1 MRRSTRTAYRLFADA
16 YDPPGP
22 VLEIG
27 SLYLPGHGDIADFRS
42 LFPERIYVGS
52 DIRLG
57 PGVDLIADGGRL
69 PVADASLGTIL
80 MCEVLEHV
88 PDPGRL
94 IGEARRALRPDG
106 LMAVSAPFNYPLHAF
121 PSDYWRFT
129 ASGLW
134 ALLEPFPHRDV
145 FALGPRVKPA
155 FVFGVASMRE
165 SPIHRERQ
173 ACFREATRAAYSRSG
188 SRLRG
193 WLDEAEARARD
204 LFGLLLG
211 RGEMDVRFFEPDEA
225 TGGYE
230 ALDRP
235 ADE

>member
-22 VLEIG
+22 VLEVG
-27 SLYLPGHGDIADFRS
+27 SLYLPGHGDIADFRP
-42 LFPERIYVGS
+42 LFPEQTYVGS

-57 PGVDLIADGGRL
+57 PGVNLVADGAEL
-69 PVADASLGTIL
+69 PVTDASLGTIL
-80 MCEVLEHV
+80 ICEVLEHV
-88 PDPGRL
+88 PDPGQL
-94 IGEARRALRPDG
+94 IREARRVLRPDG
-106 LMAVSAPFNYPLHAF
+106 LLAVSVPFNYPLHAF

-155 FVFGVASMRE
+155 FVFGVAAIKE
-165 SPIHRERQ
+165 SATLQERQ
-173 ACFREATRAAYSRSG
+173 ARFREAARAAYSRSS

-211 RGEMDVRFFEPDEA
+211 RGEMDVRFFEPEEE